1 MVNLTG
7 GMLVVVGNVVIRVN
21 ILGAVWNL
29 APIVGKTI
37 LSRVNIRRPCR
48 ADLEIFTYSI
58 CWVLLQPTCGVGGVG
73 LKARTAPEKAV
84 AIQRDNIL
92 KLQKIYLC

>member
-1 MVNLTG
+1 
-7 GMLVVVGNVVIRVN
+7 MLMVVGYVMVRINKLR
-21 ILGAVWNL
+21 AVWNL
-29 APIVGKTI
+29 ATIVGKTI

-48 ADLEIFTYSI
+48 ADLEMFTNSI

>member
-1 MVNLTG
+1 
-7 GMLVVVGNVVIRVN
+7 MLVVVGDVVCHIN

-29 APIVGKTI
+29 ATIVGKTI

-58 CWVLLQPTCGVGGVG
+58 CWVTLQPTCGVGGVG

-92 KLQKIYLC
+92 KLQKICLC